1 MGGYFYGGP
10 STISDTNQEQPIMAW
25 QPGEQLLNGKYTIE
39 SQLGQGGFGITYLAR
54 NDRNQPFAIKTLGRK
69 ARFTQELAKYKEEFL
84 KEADCLSRCIH
95 PSIVRLEE
103 VIDTDSLCCIVL
115 EYIDGTPLARLV
127 KQKGRLSEREALFYT
142 YQIADALRLV
152 HQQGFLHR
160 DVKPMNIVLRQE
172 RSDAVLIDFGLARE
186 FSQDGVDIHP
196 KQGSRGFAPLEQYDL
211 RALRGAYT
219 DVYGLAATLYSLLT
233 AKVPPSASSR
243 DRSWAKTQTDPLLPP
258 KTLNQSVS
266 DRVNTAILKGLA
278 LVPENR
284 PQSITA
290 WLELLQE
297 PSENSPQPPQMTPAI
312 PEISPSIS
320 AVGMDYTVL
329 EKRLAAGQWQE
340 ADRETEALMLRVA
353 GREAEGRLNI
363 EDVKHFPCRDLRTL
377 DRLWTEYSNGH
388 FGLSIQRQMWRE
400 TAQDYESFGDRLGW
414 RRDHEWVS
422 YADLTFD
429 ITAPVGHLPSWGRRG
444 RLWSFL
450 ATRLKKCSL

>member
-1 MGGYFYGGP
+1 
-10 STISDTNQEQPIMAW
+10 MAW
-25 QPGEQLLNGKYTIE
+25 QPGEQLLNKYTIE
-39 SQLGQGGFGITYLAR
+39 SKLGKGGFGITYLAR
-54 NDRNQPFAIKTLGRK
+54 DDRNQPFAIKTLGRK
-69 ARFTQELAKYKEEFL
+69 ARFSQQLAKYKEEFL

-103 VIDTDSLCCIVL
+103 VIDTESLCCMVL
-115 EYIDGTPLARLV
+115 EYIDGTTLARLV

-152 HQQGFLHR
+152 HEQGFLHR

-186 FSQDGVDIHP
+186 FAQDQVEIHH

-243 DRSWAKTQTDPLLPP
+243 DRSWVKSQTDPLLPP
-258 KTLNQSVS
+258 QTLNPSVS
-266 DRVNTAILKGLA
+266 DRVNTAILKGMALA
-278 LVPENR
+278 PEHR
-284 PQSITA
+284 PQSIDA

-297 PSENSPQPPQMTPAI
+297 PSDSSTQPTDMTPAI
-312 PEISPSIS
+312 PEIASSIS
-320 AVGMDYTVL
+320 AVGMDYTTL
-329 EKRLAAGQWQE
+329 ETLLAAGQWQE
-340 ADRETEALMLRVA
+340 ADRETEALLLRVA

-377 DRLWTEYSNGH
+377 DRLWTEHSNGH
-388 FGLSIQRQMWRE
+388 FGLSIQRQIWSE
-400 TAQDYESFGDRLGW
+400 TEEDYESFGDCLGW
-414 RRDHEWVS
+414 RRDNEWVS

-429 ITAPVGHLPSWGRRG
+429 ITAPLGHLPSWGRRG

>member
-1 MGGYFYGGP
+1 
-10 STISDTNQEQPIMAW
+10 MAW

-39 SQLGQGGFGITYLAR
+39 SKLGKGGFGITYLAR
-54 NDRNQPFAIKTLGRK
+54 DDRDRPFAIKTLGRK
-69 ARFTQELAKYKEEFL
+69 ARFTQQLVKYKEDFL

-103 VIDTDSLCCIVL
+103 VIDTESLCCMVL

-186 FSQDGVDIHP
+186 FSQDQVEIHH

-243 DRSWAKTQTDPLLPP
+243 DRSWVKTQTDPLIPP

-266 DRVNTAILKGLA
+266 DRVNAAILKGMA

-284 PQSITA
+284 PQSIDA

-297 PSENSPQPPQMTPAI
+297 PSENSPQPTQMTPAI
-312 PEISPSIS
+312 PEIASSIS
-320 AVGMDYTVL
+320 AVGMDYTAL
-329 EKRLAAGQWQE
+329 EKLLATGQWQS

-377 DRLWTEYSNGH
+377 DRLWTEHSKGH
-388 FGLSIQRQMWRE
+388 FGLSIQRQIWSE
-400 TAQDYESFGDRLGW
+400 SEEDYESFGDRLGW
-414 RRDHEWVS
+414 RQDHEWIS

-429 ITAPVGHLPSWGRRG
+429 LTAPVGHLPSWGRRG

-450 ATRLKKCSL
+450 ATRLKKCSI

>member
-1 MGGYFYGGP
+1 MGGYFYGGA

>member
-1 MGGYFYGGP
+1 
-10 STISDTNQEQPIMAW
+10 MAW

-39 SQLGQGGFGITYLAR
+39 SKLGKGGFGITYLAR
-54 NDRNQPFAIKTLGRK
+54 DDRNQPFAIKTLGRK
-69 ARFTQELAKYKEEFL
+69 ARFTQELVKYKEAFL

-103 VIDTDSLCCIVL
+103 VIETDSLCCIVL

-152 HQQGFLHR
+152 HEKGFLHR

-172 RSDAVLIDFGLARE
+172 RSDAVLIDFGLAQE
-186 FSQDGVDIHP
+186 FSQGQVEIHH

-243 DRSWAKTQTDPLLPP
+243 DRSWVKTQTDPLLPP
-258 KTLNQSVS
+258 QILNQSVS

-284 PQSITA
+284 PQSIDA

-297 PSENSPQPPQMTPAI
+297 PSENSPQPLEMTPAI
-312 PEISPSIS
+312 PEIASSIS
-320 AVGMDYTVL
+320 AVGMNYTTL
-329 EKRLAAGQWQE
+329 EKLLATGQWQE
-340 ADRETEALMLRVA
+340 ADRETDALMLRVA

-377 DRLWTEYSNGH
+377 DRLWMEHSNGH
-388 FGLSIQRQMWRE
+388 FGLSLQRQIWSE
-400 TAQDYESFGDRLGW
+400 TEEDYESFGDRLGW
-414 RRDHEWVS
+414 RRDNEWVP
-422 YADLTFD
+422 YADLSFD
-429 ITAPVGHLPSWGRRG
+429 LTAPIGHLPSWGRRG

-450 ATRLKKCSL
+450 AARLKKCSL

>member
-186 FSQDGVDIHP
+186 FSQDQVEIHH

>member
-1 MGGYFYGGP
+1 
-10 STISDTNQEQPIMAW
+10 MAW
-25 QPGEQLLNGKYTIE
+25 QPGEKLLNGKYTIK

-54 NDRNQPFAIKTLGRK
+54 DDRDRPFAIKTLGRK
-69 ARFTQELAKYKEEFL
+69 ARFIQELAKYKEEFL

-103 VIDTDSLCCIVL
+103 VIDTESLCCIVL
-115 EYIDGTPLARLV
+115 EYIDGTPLAQLV

-142 YQIADALRLV
+142 YQIADALSLV

-160 DVKPMNIVLRQE
+160 DVKPMNIVLRKE
-172 RSDAVLIDFGLARE
+172 RSDAVLIDFGLAQE
-186 FSQDGVDIHP
+186 FSQDGVEIHP

-219 DVYGLAATLYSLLT
+219 DVYGLAATLYALLT
-233 AKVPPSASSR
+233 AKVPASASSR
-243 DRSWAKTQTDPLLPP
+243 DRSWVKTQTDPLIPP
-258 KTLNQSVS
+258 QTLNQTVS

-284 PQSITA
+284 PQSIEA
-290 WLELLQE
+290 WLELLSDG
-297 PSENSPQPPQMTPAI
+297 PGDLSPESANLTLAI
-312 PEISPSIS
+312 PEIASSLS
-320 AVGMDYTVL
+320 AVGMDYTTL
-329 EKRLAAGQWQE
+329 ETLLAAGQWQE
-340 ADRETEALMLRVA
+340 ADRETDALMLRVA

-388 FGLSIQRQMWRE
+388 FGWSIQRQIWSKIPD
-400 TAQDYESFGDRLGW
+400 DYEQLSDRVGW
-414 RRDHEWVS
+414 RRDNEWVS
-422 YADLTFD
+422 YGDLTFD

>member
-1 MGGYFYGGP
+1 
-10 STISDTNQEQPIMAW
+10 MAW

-39 SQLGQGGFGITYLAR
+39 SKLGKGGFGITYLAR
-54 NDRNQPFAIKTLGRK
+54 DDRDRPFAIKTLGRK
-69 ARFTQELAKYKEEFL
+69 ARFTQQLIQYKADFL

-103 VIDTDSLCCIVL
+103 VIDTDSLCCMVL

-152 HQQGFLHR
+152 HEKGFLHR

-172 RSDAVLIDFGLARE
+172 RSDAVLIDFGLAQE
-186 FSQDGVDIHP
+186 FSQGQVEIHH

-243 DRSWAKTQTDPLLPP
+243 DRSWVKTQTDPLLPP
-258 KTLNQSVS
+258 QILNQSVS
-266 DRVNTAILKGLA
+266 DRVNTAILKGMA
-278 LVPENR
+278 LMPEHR
-284 PQSITA
+284 PQCIDA

-297 PSENSPQPPQMTPAI
+297 PSENSPPPPQMTPAI
-312 PEISPSIS
+312 PEIPSSIS
-320 AVGMDYTVL
+320 AVGMDYTLL
-329 EKRLAAGQWQE
+329 EKLLAAGQWQE
-340 ADRETEALMLRVA
+340 ADRETEALILRVA
-353 GREAEGRLNI
+353 GREAEGRLQA

-377 DRLWTEYSNGH
+377 DRLWTEHSNGH
-388 FGLSIQRQMWRE
+388 FAWSLQRQIWLE
-400 TAQDYESFGDRLGW
+400 TKEDYESFGDRLGW
-414 RRDHEWVS
+414 RRDNEWVP
-422 YADLTFD
+422 YGDLSFD
-429 ITAPVGHLPSWGRRG
+429 LSAPPGHLPSWGRRG

>member
-1 MGGYFYGGP
+1 
-10 STISDTNQEQPIMAW
+10 MAW

-39 SQLGQGGFGITYLAR
+39 SKLGKGGFGITYLAR
-54 NDRNQPFAIKTLGRK
+54 DDRARPFAIKTLGRK
-69 ARFTQELAKYKEEFL
+69 ARFTQELIKYKKEFL

-172 RSDAVLIDFGLARE
+172 RSDAVLIDFGLAQE
-186 FSQDGVDIHP
+186 FSQDQVEIHP

-243 DRSWAKTQTDPLLPP
+243 DRSWVKTQTDPLLPP

-266 DRVNTAILKGLA
+266 DRVNTAILKGMALA
-278 LVPENR
+278 PEHR
-284 PQSITA
+284 PQSIDA
-290 WLELLQE
+290 WLELLKE
-297 PSENSPQPPQMTPAI
+297 PSDSSPQPPEITSAI
-312 PEISPSIS
+312 PEIASSIS
-320 AVGMDYTVL
+320 AVGMDYTTL
-329 EKRLAAGQWQE
+329 ENLLAAGQWQE
-340 ADRETEALMLRVA
+340 ADRETDALMLRVA

-377 DRLWTEYSNGH
+377 DRLWTEHSKGH
-388 FGLSIQRQMWRE
+388 FGLSIQRQIWSE
-400 TAQDYESFGDRLGW
+400 SEIEENYESLSDRLGW
-414 RRDHEWVS
+414 RRDNEWVS
-422 YADLTFD
+422 YGNLTFD